1 MDGLALLCN
10 LHADGP
16 VTLKRLRLARIA
28 NLGELERTP
37 PERLAAWLHA
47 SVPQAQA
54 FLEEARRL
62 GRRLAEETPASAPRP
77 GPAARAEG
85 AAVPTQRTRPGGELV
100 AGPTP
105 LRSGLLPG
113 LDETVCARLQRQ
125 NVLTAQALS
134 ERAGLDLARR
144 TGIPYS
150 TLLELARAARRLS
163 SPSQHL
169 ARSGGQAPAP
179 LAEYELQ
186 PFLAL
191 PRRAPSESD
200 LAGTDAFTLPPI
212 EPESA
217 GPFG

>member
-37 PERLAAWLHA
+37 PERLADTLHA
-47 SVPQAQA
+47 SVPQARA

-62 GRRLAEETPASAPRP
+62 GRRLAEEGPSAAARDRSGPPAAVRTDTPAV
-77 GPAARAEG
+77 AES
-85 AAVPTQRTRPGGELV
+85 VVLEP
-100 AGPTP
+100 
-105 LRSGLLPG
+105 GLLPG

-125 NVLTAQALS
+125 NVLSAKALA

-150 TLLELARAARRLS
+150 TLLELARAARRLGG
-163 SPSQHL
+163 
-169 ARSGGQAPAP
+169 ARPPRSAPP
-179 LAEYELQ
+179 LAEFELQ
-186 PFLAL
+186 PFLAV
-191 PRRAPSESD
+191 PRRAPSEPE
-200 LAGTDAFTLPPI
+200 LAGTDAFTLPPA

>member
-16 VTLKRLRLARIA
+16 VTLKRLRLARVA

-37 PERLAAWLHA
+37 PERLAGWLHA
-47 SVPQAQA
+47 SVPQARV
-54 FLEEARRL
+54 FIEEARRL
-62 GRRLAEETPASAPRP
+62 GRRLAEETASSAPRHAEAP
-77 GPAARAEG
+77 ASEGAASSPRAARAG
-85 AAVPTQRTRPGGELV
+85 TGPV
-100 AGPTP
+100 AGSAL
-105 LRSGLLPG
+105 LRPGLLPG
-113 LDETVCARLQRQ
+113 LDETVCVRLQRQ
-125 NVLTAQALS
+125 NVVTAQALS

-150 TLLELARAARRLS
+150 TLLELARAARRLVGS
-163 SPSQHL
+163 TRPTP
-169 ARSGGQAPAP
+169 PAVAAV
-179 LAEYELQ
+179 LAEFELL
-186 PFLAL
+186 PFLAR

-200 LAGTDAFTLPPI
+200 LAGSDAFTLPPT

>member
-16 VTLKRLRLARIA
+16 VTLKRLRLARVA
-28 NLGELERTP
+28 TLGELERTP
-37 PERLAAWLHA
+37 PERLAGWLHA
-47 SVPQAQA
+47 SVPQARA
-54 FLEEARRL
+54 FLEEARTL
-62 GRRLAEETPASAPRP
+62 GRRLAEETVASATRHASSTSADEAHSASPPEPADATRLRP
-77 GPAARAEG
+77 
-85 AAVPTQRTRPGGELV
+85 
-100 AGPTP
+100 
-105 LRSGLLPG
+105 GLLPG
-113 LDETVCARLQRQ
+113 LDETACARLQRQ
-125 NVLTAQALS
+125 NVLTAQSLS

-150 TLLELARAARRLS
+150 ALLELGRAARRLS
-163 SPSQHL
+163 
-169 ARSGGQAPAP
+169 APGTRASRASAP
-179 LAEYELQ
+179 LATLTEFELQ

-200 LAGTDAFTLPPI
+200 LAGSDAFTLPPA